1 MSESTE
7 LPLKD
12 KQQEAVKQDQ
22 EQQQGQNQQ
31 EIKFNSPNLKCLVID
46 TNAII
51 NGMSL
56 RNLAEEFYTCPEVLY
71 EVRSAHSREFLSR
84 LPFEIKVMNPT
95 EEALKIV
102 TEFSKKTGDYG
113 VLSQPDLKVLAL
125 TYTLE
130 NRENGDANIRKEPLQ
145 TRPTGAL
152 PSAPPPKP
160 VYKKVEEKK
169 VDEDGWEIVT
179 KPSKSVKKYNKNTTK
194 REPTKQED
202 NNNLDVDKVAES
214 VEKVTIQ
221 EPVTEVYRTA
231 EELVEDEEDDEDGGE
246 WITPDNVDEYKAAE
260 IGVTP
265 DELKQKA
272 KMSVGCMTADFAMQN
287 VLLQMNLNLISA
299 GGYRVKKIR
308 NSVMR
313 CHACFT
319 VTNDMEKK
327 FCPKC
332 GNATLQRVTCST
344 NSKGEIAYH
353 LKRNYQ
359 YRLRGTVYDI
369 PPPKGGRKANNIVLR
384 EDQREFIKATQRKQ
398 KKTVVDMFDPDFIP
412 LYGKTNTKEITNNM
426 FGTDVIGYG
435 RKNPNASKKR
445 IAYQNDSRFRKY
457 VQLIEKNLQSFDAV
471 NEWADI
477 ISFLGRLLKSFQAY
491 PQFPVIPRKQLVAK
505 RLAQCLNPGFPAGV
519 HQKTLEVYA
528 YILKTIG
535 SDQFAEDLALWSTG
549 LFPFVQ
555 YAATHVKPQLL
566 SIFETYYLPLRGR
579 IRPAMRGFIIALL
592 PALEEDGSEYFDK
605 VN

>member
-7 LPLKD
+7 APVVE
-12 KQQEAVKQDQ
+12 KQQEPVVQEQ
-22 EQQQGQNQQ
+22 EQQQEEQGS
-31 EIKFNSPNLKCLVID
+31 KFNSSTLKCLVID

-51 NGMSL
+51 NAMSL

-71 EVRSAHSREFLSR
+71 EVRSAHSREFLAR

-95 EEALKIV
+95 DEALKIV
-102 TEFSKKTGDYG
+102 SEFSKKTGDYG

-130 NRENGDANIRKEPLQ
+130 TRENGDVNIRKEPLKS
-145 TRPTGAL
+145 RPTGAL
-152 PSAPPPKP
+152 PSAPPPRP
-160 VYKKVEEKK
+160 IIKKAEEKQI
-169 VDEDGWEIVT
+169 DEDGWEVVT
-179 KPSKSVKKYNKNTTK
+179 KPSKASKKYNKSTPKSNGSV
-194 REPTKQED
+194 KQSQEED
-202 NNNLDVDKVAES
+202 KTEVEKVAES
-214 VEKVTIQ
+214 IEKIDIQ
-221 EPVTEVYRTA
+221 PETEVFQTA
-231 EELVEDEEDDEDGGE
+231 EELVEDEEDSEDGGE

-265 DELKQKA
+265 DELKQKT
-272 KMSVGCMTADFAMQN
+272 KMAVGCMTADFAMQN

-353 LKRNYQ
+353 LKRNFQ

-369 PPPKGGRKANNIVLR
+369 PPPKGGRKTNNIVLR
-384 EDQREFIKATQRKQ
+384 EDQREFVKATQRKQ

-435 RKNPNASKKR
+435 RKNPNSSKKR
-445 IAYQNDSRFRKY
+445 VGK
-457 VQLIEKNLQSFDAV
+457 K
-471 NEWADI
+471 
-477 ISFLGRLLKSFQAY
+477 
-491 PQFPVIPRKQLVAK
+491 K
-505 RLAQCLNPGFPAGV
+505 R
-519 HQKTLEVYA
+519 
-528 YILKTIG
+528 
-535 SDQFAEDLALWSTG
+535 
-549 LFPFVQ
+549 
-555 YAATHVKPQLL
+555 THN
-566 SIFETYYLPLRGR
+566 F
-579 IRPAMRGFIIALL
+579 
-592 PALEEDGSEYFDK
+592 
-605 VN
+605 